1 MSEAKREQA
10 KLVLKRKLF
19 HMLFVSFMLVPF
31 LVELKVG
38 DYVVSY
44 VQYFSI
50 LLGFAVVV
58 NVTVVRMPEIRD
70 EIIRQSRLFRKQF
83 TEIMAASKPTR
94 GMAEL
99 IEKFNEHLT
108 KFEDMLI
115 REISLIERDYE
126 KRGGYIGMVAGAA
139 SVLIVAS
146 FLPEFL
152 LPSILTLF
160 TIDVVSAIVGAVFG
174 RVFLPYSTSTL
185 EGCIFGALSF
195 LPVALGYMDL
205 LTAVFVSLAL
215 AFVEAY
221 SIEDNFF
228 LPISCA
234 LLMCAISLFK

>member
-1 MSEAKREQA
+1 MSNTKREQA

-19 HMLFVSFMLVPF
+19 HMLFAFFLLVPF

-38 DYVVSY
+38 DYMISRI
-44 VQYFSI
+44 QYFSI

-83 TEIMAASKPTR
+83 TEMMAASKSAR

-99 IEKFNEHLT
+99 IEEFDRHLT
-108 KFEDMLI
+108 KFENMLV

-126 KRGGYIGMVAGAA
+126 KRGGYVGMVAGAA

-174 RVFLPYSTSTL
+174 RVFLPRSTSTL

-195 LPVALGYMDL
+195 LPVALDYMDL
-205 LTAVFVSLAL
+205 WSAVLVSLTL

-234 LLMCAISLFK
+234 LLMYAISLFK

>member
-1 MSEAKREQA
+1 MSDAKREQA

-19 HMLFVSFMLVPF
+19 HMLFVSLMLVPF
-31 LVELKVG
+31 LIELKIG
-38 DYVVSY
+38 EYMISY

-50 LLGFAVVV
+50 LLGFAVAV
-58 NVTVVRMPEIRD
+58 NVTLVRMPEIRD

-83 TEIMAASKPTR
+83 TEIIAAFKPTR

-99 IEKFNEHLT
+99 IEKFDESLT
-108 KFEDMLI
+108 RFEDMLV
-115 REISLIERDYE
+115 REISLLERDYE

-139 SVLIVAS
+139 STLIVAS

-174 RVFLPYSTSTL
+174 RLFLPYSTSTL
-185 EGCIFGALSF
+185 EGCIFGAIAF
-195 LPVALGYMDL
+195 LPVALNYMGMWN
-205 LTAVFVSLAL
+205 AVFISFTL

-234 LLMCAISLFK
+234 LLMYAVSLFK